1 MVKEPKVW
9 VLVDKRVGNANQ
21 AIELAQTIGKKY
33 AIKNIEYN
41 SFGSLPNYFLNIF
54 PIHIKKTV
62 LTSLTN
68 EPLPDVIISAGRRTA
83 VLALYFQVISIY

>member
-1 MVKEPKVW
+1 MVKEPIVW

-33 AIKNIEYN
+33 EIKKIEYN

-62 LTSLTN
+62 PESDGN
-68 EPLPDVIISAGRRTA
+68 
-83 VLALYFQVISIY
+83 ALH